1 VAQVI
6 TLKRAIRI
14 PDGTPESIVR
24 AISAAGRAQFCRFT
38 GDLTQVNALK
48 YAEYSIDAE
57 IGPARTPIGA
67 AAPPTYRVRFLIP
80 VDFPYRPAETV
91 PLDPPLKW
99 YPHQMGDYPPAVD
112 PHANIIC
119 PPRLLQVRFDALLHP
134 YIRHAYQWIT
144 DALGRGLAPPDEPYE
159 FPHIVRSA
167 AKMFFVENGH
177 RLREYLE
184 RSGCGRARV
193 VRIGKGK
200 VAPEM
205 YRVTSVWD
213 CAGAQE
219 TSSGIREDAF
229 GPEEYAGWSPWVFI
243 GDPVVE
249 KPHRPLISYDDFS
262 PEVKRRMLAAARS
275 AAEQGQI
282 LPVFLLAFVVP
293 ETWGGKPELIVW
305 QAADAAG
312 MDEKTFA
319 PPKKGGFRPG
329 GNCCLWPAVRKLK
342 RQMMPLSW
350 FTCTDVAEEALT
362 ARGALRGEMLDGLN
376 VAIVGLGAVGSM
388 MAKSMSKLSPAA
400 LTLIDNERLEP
411 GNLVRHEAY
420 ACHVGTWKATA
431 MATLVSPLMTD
442 HNVSVFA
449 CDVRQVPEDGEK
461 NLDLCHM
468 VVDASA
474 DEGVHQFLADWELLR
489 EKRLVWCYVT
499 PGPDFG
505 VLVLRRP
512 GSRLSCRRA
521 EESLA
526 SKADALWSSLT
537 GAEKAPGR
545 LVWPEPGCYHPT
557 FRASYHRVSLMT
569 HSFLTTIL
577 AWLASGCPCD
587 LVTVFQQNGQ
597 VGQLGLETRIVAQF
611 EV

>member
-1 VAQVI
+1 
-6 TLKRAIRI
+6 
-14 PDGTPESIVR
+14 
-24 AISAAGRAQFCRFT
+24 
-38 GDLTQVNALK
+38 
-48 YAEYSIDAE
+48 
-57 IGPARTPIGA
+57 
-67 AAPPTYRVRFLIP
+67 
-80 VDFPYRPAETV
+80 
-91 PLDPPLKW
+91 
-99 YPHQMGDYPPAVD
+99 
-112 PHANIIC
+112 
-119 PPRLLQVRFDALLHP
+119 
-134 YIRHAYQWIT
+134 
-144 DALGRGLAPPDEPYE
+144 
-159 FPHIVRSA
+159 
-167 AKMFFVENGH
+167 
-177 RLREYLE
+177 
-184 RSGCGRARV
+184 
-193 VRIGKGK
+193 
-200 VAPEM
+200 
-205 YRVTSVWD
+205 
-213 CAGAQE
+213 
-219 TSSGIREDAF
+219 
-229 GPEEYAGWSPWVFI
+229 
-243 GDPVVE
+243 
-249 KPHRPLISYDDFS
+249 
-262 PEVKRRMLAAARS
+262 
-275 AAEQGQI
+275 
-282 LPVFLLAFVVP
+282 
-293 ETWGGKPELIVW
+293 
-305 QAADAAG
+305 
-312 MDEKTFA
+312 
-319 PPKKGGFRPG
+319 
-329 GNCCLWPAVRKLK
+329 
-342 RQMMPLSW
+342 MPLRW
-350 FTCTDVAEEALT
+350 FTCTDLAEEALT
-362 ARGALRGEMLDGLN
+362 ARAALRGEMLDGLN

-388 MAKSMSKLSPAA
+388 MAKSMSKLNPAA

-431 MATLVSPLMTD
+431 MALLVSPLMAD
-442 HNVSVFA
+442 HNVSVFT
-449 CDVRQVPEDGEK
+449 CDVRQMSEDSEK

-577 AWLASGCPCD
+577 AWLASGCPSD

-597 VGQLGLETRIVAQF
+597 VGQVGLETRIVAQF